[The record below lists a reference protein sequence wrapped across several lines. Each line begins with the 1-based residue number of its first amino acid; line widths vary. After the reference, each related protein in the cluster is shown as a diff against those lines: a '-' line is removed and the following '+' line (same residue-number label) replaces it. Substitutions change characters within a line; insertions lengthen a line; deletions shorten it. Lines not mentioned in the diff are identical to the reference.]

1 MRRLYVSICIVILAF
16 VSCGQMI
23 CFANKPSKGYNSF
36 IEKFSKQSGLFEI
49 RENWDLSIDKIN
61 AICSD
66 RLSVGDKVFYC
77 TKKTIRIKPGQIIII
92 PNGCAII
99 SDTRDSIIG
108 ENLYE
113 ARSYLTGYLAS
124 CEKTTQTVV
133 ITKRIVLPPN
143 CTLSFTDGI
152 IENGVIDMAGGKIEG
167 ASNQILNNCIVTNL
181 GNTKI
186 KGRWFFSDNQV
197 VSSIDFERFVNAE
210 IDFGSLNLK
219 ATEDIRVSGAHWTN
233 LNLQAPKIIIGNTKH
248 LKADFPIWK
257 SKNQSSIETDIDL
270 SPYIDK
276 LILLSFG
283 EPAHYDW
290 REKDG
295 KPTVNRGITSV
306 IKDAERGAFIVN
318 DSVEGFDKEYLYRA
332 SDGTHSMLYSKGYI
346 YDPCK
351 VYLDSCTFYSTG
363 RISPGFMYIF
373 SGKDIQIS
381 NSSWIASPEGTKSLL
396 GINNCVNGDV
406 VNCIFK
412 GAYYPGT
419 QTSYGLQTINSTRI
433 NVKSCTLDG
442 NRRGVDF
449 SGNLCQSRYCIV
461 EDCKVIGKV
470 IEHEGSGLGGHSS
483 SYGNIYR
490 KNIIEGSSSR
500 IGIETRGENEIIEGN
515 VLNLPFSAA
524 AITCAE
530 NTIIRN
536 NVCENGKTPTFVWIE
551 SVSKEGNSITI
562 ENNKFKGNNLVRGQK
577 KLTCNVTI
585 SGNTFRYASP
595 VSSFAPIGNNVVVR
609 SRGNYF
615 IRDNEKA
622 VLYYKYNNTTK
633 TTFSEGLGIKDR
645 VEVLFNNIGK
655 LIE

>member
-23 CFANKPSKGYNSF
+23 CFASVPQKGYISF
-36 IEKFSKQSGLFEI
+36 IEKFTNQSGVLNI

-66 RLSVGDKVFYC
+66 KLSLGGKVYYC
-77 TKKTIRIKPGQIIII
+77 SNKNVKLQPGQIIII
-92 PNGCAII
+92 PNGCTLI

-113 ARSYLTGYLAS
+113 ARSSITGYLVS

-143 CTLSFTDGI
+143 STLRFTDGL

-167 ASNQILNNCIVTNL
+167 ASNHILKNCIVTNL

-186 KGRWFFSDNQV
+186 KGRWFFCDNQV
-197 VSSIDFERFVNAE
+197 VSSTDFERFVNAE
-210 IDFGSLNLK
+210 IDFGSLILK
-219 ATEDIRVSGAHWTN
+219 ATDVIRVSGAHWTN
-233 LNLQAPKIIIGNTKH
+233 LKLQAPKIIIGNTKH
-248 LKADFPIWK
+248 LKADFSIWK
-257 SKNQSSIETDIDL
+257 SKNRSIIETDIDL
-270 SPYIDK
+270 SPYVDK

-295 KPTVNRGITSV
+295 KPTVHRGIASV
-306 IKDAERGAFIVN
+306 IKDAEKGSFIIN

-332 SDGTHSMLYSKGYI
+332 SDGIHSMLYSKGYI

-351 VYLDSCTFYSTG
+351 VYLDSCTFFSTG

-381 NSSWIASPEGTKSLL
+381 NSSWIASLEGTKSLL

-433 NVKSCTLDG
+433 NVKGCTLDG

-490 KNIIEGSSSR
+490 NNIIEGSSSR
-500 IGIETRGENEIIEGN
+500 IGIEARGENEIIEGN
-515 VLNLPFSAA
+515 ILNLPFSAA

-536 NVCENGKTPTFVWIE
+536 NVCEKGKTPTFVWIE

-562 ENNKFKGNNLVRGQK
+562 EDNKYKGNNLVRGQK
-577 KLTCNVTI
+577 RLTCNVNI
-585 SGNTFRYASP
+585 KGNIFSYVSP
-595 VSSFAPIGNNVVVR
+595 TSSLAPVGDNVVVQ
-609 SRGNYF
+609 SSGNHLIRG
-615 IRDNEKA
+615 NEKA

-633 TTFSEGLGIKDR
+633 TTFPEGLGMKDR
-645 VEVLFNNIGK
+645 TEAHFNNIGK